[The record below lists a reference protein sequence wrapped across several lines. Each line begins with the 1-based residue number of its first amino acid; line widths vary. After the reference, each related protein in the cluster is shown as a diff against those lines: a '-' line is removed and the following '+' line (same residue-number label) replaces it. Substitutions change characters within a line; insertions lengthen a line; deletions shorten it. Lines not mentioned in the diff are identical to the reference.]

1 MILVKCFFFIILRCL
16 YDQDHKM
23 TGASA
28 TLEINLS
35 RTKLYMYYH
44 QVSNLGDAFH
54 AFSYFYLQGKERT
67 IRQDHPSFSFLNIK
81 FHTIIGFSADA
92 RQTYLLLA
100 RKRVFFSPPSLLLTH
115 HDHFFRSHRS
125 SKTYI
130 NMHVSWPHGD
140 KN

>member
-1 MILVKCFFFIILRCL
+1 
-16 YDQDHKM
+16 M
-23 TGASA
+23 TGPSA

-100 RKRVFFSPPSLLLTH
+100 RNRVFLARP
-115 HDHFFRSHRS
+115 
-125 SKTYI
+125 TYY
-130 NMHVSWPHGD
+130 
-140 KN
+140 

>member
-1 MILVKCFFFIILRCL
+1 
-16 YDQDHKM
+16 M
-23 TGASA
+23 TGPSA

-67 IRQDHPSFSFLNIK
+67 IRQDHPSFSFWNIK
-81 FHTIIGFSADA
+81 FHTIIGFSAAA

-100 RKRVFFSPPSLLLTH
+100 RKGAFLARP
-115 HDHFFRSHRS
+115 
-125 SKTYI
+125 TYY
-130 NMHVSWPHGD
+130 
-140 KN
+140 